1 MKKRFTALV
10 LCVSLLCLLPQI
22 ITVVHCPA
30 SEREMVSIPTAQS
43 SRSLSAVYQSQTE
56 PRPVFTRTVD
66 RTQIMKDEYDRP
78 VWKLTVRGTFAY
90 DGETVTA
97 IESQCF
103 QEVYDP
109 AWRCEMSS
117 CTVSGA
123 TVEGRASFEKQ
134 WLFVPTLIK
143 QPSIKISCDAKGNI
157 S

>member
-10 LCVSLLCLLPQI
+10 LCLSLLCLVPQPI
-22 ITVVHCPA
+22 VARRPA
-30 SEREMVSIPTAQS
+30 PERELVTIATAQS
-43 SRSLSAVYQSQTE
+43 PPSLPAAGQAPKEQ
-56 PRPVFTRTVD
+56 RAVFTRTVD

-90 DGETVTA
+90 DGESVTA

-103 QEVYDP
+103 QEVYDT
-109 AWRCEMSS
+109 AWRCAISS

-143 QPSIKISCDAKGNI
+143 RPSIQISCDAEGNI